1 MKEMLDERRDSPWGT
16 TQREQKEGLEFS
28 FEDYQHID
36 RYCEEKGIEWFEL
49 IMGYKESILSTT
61 I

>member
-1 MKEMLDERRDSPWGT
+1 MKEEMSPWGT

-36 RYCEEKGIEWFEL
+36 RYCERRVSNGFAF